1 MKNSTGHRWWHN
13 LKRLPHEFFLF
24 DREASI
30 QIKKLMHHLKTLR
43 PLLES
48 PCANQSHTNSN
59 RIFKEKKDCM
69 LFCPSNAFIELL
81 EKYYM
86 LFRLSS
92 RSLEK
97 DYILQE
103 RMKQNK
109 KFQNSNLIWESWGPT
124 TYLLYA
130 SVAETRTYA
139 NTYTMG
145 PTSSEKRS

>member
-1 MKNSTGHRWWHN
+1 
-13 LKRLPHEFFLF
+13 
-24 DREASI
+24 
-30 QIKKLMHHLKTLR
+30 
-43 PLLES
+43 
-48 PCANQSHTNSN
+48 
-59 RIFKEKKDCM
+59 
-69 LFCPSNAFIELL
+69 
-81 EKYYM
+81 M